1 MNQFVSI
8 CLWLCLVGTKL
19 HNVPF
24 IIDVLLIYIFSSLQ
38 STEFQQMVDR
48 ILALIEFYLVVL
60 RFPCPTYSLSQI
72 CTNFDFLIDFSR
84 EISARL
90 AETDPFAHAQRQS
103 ESETVAICDSR
114 FCLVKLIRAMSSV
127 LLEAYDLRL

>member
-1 MNQFVSI
+1 M
-8 CLWLCLVGTKL
+8 GTKL
-19 HNVPF
+19 YNVPF
-24 IIDVLLIYIFSSLQ
+24 INDVLLIYIFSSLQ

-48 ILALIEFYLVVL
+48 ILILIEFYLVVL
-60 RFPCPTYSLSQI
+60 RFLCPTYSFSQI
-72 CTNFDFLIDFSR
+72 CTNVDFLIDFSR

-90 AETDPFAHAQRQS
+90 AETGPFAHAQLQS
-103 ESETVAICDSR
+103 ESETVATCDSR

>member
-1 MNQFVSI
+1 M
-8 CLWLCLVGTKL
+8 GTKL
-19 HNVPF
+19 YNVPF
-24 IIDVLLIYIFSSLQ
+24 IIDVLLVYIFSSLQ

-48 ILALIEFYLVVL
+48 ILVLIEFYLVVL
-60 RFPCPTYSLSQI
+60 RFLCLTYSLSQI
-72 CTNFDFLIDFSR
+72 CTNVDFLIDFSR

-90 AETDPFAHAQRQS
+90 AETGPFAHAQRQS
-103 ESETVAICDSR
+103 ESETVATCDSR